1 MLLKAEAEDGIDAAF
16 ATLVRDKA
24 GAVLVDA
31 DPFFL
36 AKREQVLGWTKA
48 HALPAIYSFREFAV
62 DGGLELRNQSCECL
76 PPSGCICRLD
86 KQNGPEAGAILREAV
101 PTALPWVAHPRD
113 RCGFVDAVGTQE
125 PRSARKQ
132 SGNGVV

>member
-1 MLLKAEAEDGIDAAF
+1 MDEGARAAGDLLF
-16 ATLVRDKA
+16 SRVRS
-24 GAVLVDA
+24 G
-31 DPFFL
+31 
-36 AKREQVLGWTKA
+36 RRS
-48 HALPAIYSFREFAV
+48 H
-62 DGGLELRNQSCECL
+62 ELRNQSCECL

-125 PRSARKQ
+125 TEVGKETIGQWRRLTVAAADPLRWSLALI
-132 SGNGVV
+132 